1 MTWTVFEHDM
11 PRNLKVAS
19 LSHRAF
25 RVWIEATCW
34 SVGAG
39 TNGLL
44 PDSVP
49 RAVWTTIR
57 DPKPAI
63 DELRKAGL
71 FEFDPE
77 GILVHDFAH
86 YQEDPEKVAARR
98 EAARLRM
105 RRNRNGNS

>member
-11 PRNLKVAS
+11 PRHLKVAK
-19 LSHRAF
+19 LSDAAF

-44 PDSVP
+44 P
-49 RAVWTTIR
+49 RALSPSVWTTIPR
-57 DPKPAI
+57 PKRAI
-63 DELRKAGL
+63 NELLEVGL
-71 FEFDPE
+71 FDFDID
-77 GILVHDFAH
+77 GLWVHDFAH
-86 YQEDPEKVAARR
+86 YQEDPEKVAKRR

-105 RRNRNGNS
+105 RRNRNGSS